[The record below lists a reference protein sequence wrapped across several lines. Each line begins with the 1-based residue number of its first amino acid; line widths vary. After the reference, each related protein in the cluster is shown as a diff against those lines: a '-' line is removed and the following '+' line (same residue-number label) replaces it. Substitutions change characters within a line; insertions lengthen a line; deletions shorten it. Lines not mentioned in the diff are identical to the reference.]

1 MVSTLSKFEKEGRE
15 LTHGDMEMIKRTEL
29 GPNSE
34 NILSS
39 VFLQGENKLFC
50 HSTFLSSQLKDGGSL
65 FDFILRDTLGI
76 NELMCE

>member
-1 MVSTLSKFEKEGRE
+1 
-15 LTHGDMEMIKRTEL
+15 MIKRTEL

-39 VFLQGENKLFC
+39 VFLQGENKLFY

-76 NELMCE
+76 NE